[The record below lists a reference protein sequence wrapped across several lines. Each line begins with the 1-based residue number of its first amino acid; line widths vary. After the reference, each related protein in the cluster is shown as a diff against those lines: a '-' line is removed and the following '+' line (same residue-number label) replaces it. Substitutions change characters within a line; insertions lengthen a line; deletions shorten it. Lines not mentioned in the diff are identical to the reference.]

1 VRTFKTMTADL
12 LALGD
17 WLSSLNITHIALE
30 STGVYWRPVYSILED
45 GERTLLLTNPQHMR
59 AVPGKKTDDRDAEWI
74 ADLLRHGL
82 LRPSFIPPAPIRV
95 VRDLTRYRK
104 PLVQQ
109 RADEANRLQK
119 TLEGANLKLA
129 SVATD
134 VLGLSGRAMFSALLG
149 GERDPDVL
157 AELARGKLRA
167 KLPQLREALAGRV
180 QPHHLVMIGQ
190 TLAHIDFLEES
201 IAQLQAEIEHCLPP
215 YEQALELLQTI
226 PGIRAVAAV
235 AIVAEIGTD
244 MSRFPSAAHLA
255 SWAGLCPT
263 NKESAGKRMKGPVNR
278 GNVWLRA
285 IMGEVAW
292 ASIRTKASY
301 FHAQFRRISRRRGR
315 NKAAVAVAH
324 SILAAVYHVLSTG
337 KPYTELGVDYFD
349 KLDATRI
356 ERSHVRRLEQ
366 LGYTVTLTPLG
377 T

>member
-1 VRTFKTMTADL
+1 V
-12 LALGD
+12 
-17 WLSSLNITHIALE
+17 
-30 STGVYWRPVYSILED
+30 
-45 GERTLLLTNPQHMR
+45 LTNPQHMR
-59 AVPGKKTDDRDAEWI
+59 AVPGKKTDVKDAEWI

-82 LRPSFIPPAPIRV
+82 LRASFIPPAPIRV
-95 VRDLTRYRK
+95 VRELTRYRK
-104 PLVQQ
+104 TMVQQ

-134 VLGLSGRAMFSALLG
+134 VLGLSGRAMFAALLG
-149 GERDPDVL
+149 GERDPEVL

-167 KLPQLREALAGRV
+167 KLLQLRQALVGRV
-180 QPHHLVMIGQ
+180 QPHHLVMISQ
-190 TLAHIDFLEES
+190 TLAHIDYLEEA
-201 IAQLQAEIEHCLPP
+201 IAQLQVEIEQCLLP
-215 YEQALELLQTI
+215 YEESLELLQTI
-226 PGIRAVAAV
+226 PGIKTVAAI
-235 AIVAEIGTD
+235 AILAEIGVD

-278 GNVWLRA
+278 GNVWLRS

-301 FHAQFRRISRRRGR
+301 FYAQFHRIARRRGR

-324 SILAAVYHVLSTG
+324 SILTAIYHVLSTG

-356 ERSHVRRLEQ
+356 ERTHIRRLEQ
-366 LGYTVTLTPLG
+366 LGYTVTLTPLS